1 MVLALDSRSGY
12 LSRSFDPEIDHKNGR
27 MVHMV
32 REEREMPDDSA
43 DDLIGQAGA
52 RELSQEELSPGPPVI
67 EASRADHVFASGAGV
82 KNLSFQVPRGVIF
95 GLVGPS
101 GSGKTTTIRLLNGM
115 YRPDQGSIRVLGQ
128 PPDRFNSTAKES
140 IGYMPQN
147 FVLYPML
154 TVWENLNFVASLY
167 GLGFFGRH
175 KRLRQLLT
183 FTELYDARNRLAS
196 QLSGGMQRRLQL
208 ACALVHEP
216 QLVFIDEPTAG
227 IDPILRSKFW
237 DHFRALRDDGRTLFV
252 TTQYISEIEY
262 CDLVGIMRDGQMVYI
277 DTPDGLRRQAYGGDL
292 LRVVVRPDDA
302 VEAVNL
308 LNSQSIVT
316 DARRSFRQPGLL
328 LISTDDAA
336 TAMPELL
343 NVLENRNIAIQQADK
358 YIPPFDDVF
367 VELMKQAGDGND

>member
-1 MVLALDSRSGY
+1 M
-12 LSRSFDPEIDHKNGR
+12 
-27 MVHMV
+27 
-32 REEREMPDDSA
+32 
-43 DDLIGQAGA
+43 DLT
-52 RELSQEELSPGPPVI
+52 
-67 EASRADHVFASGAGV
+67 
-82 KNLSFQVPRGVIF
+82 FQVPHGVIF

-115 YRPDQGSIRVLGQ
+115 YKPDQGTIRVLNQ
-128 PPDRFNSTAKES
+128 APDLFTSDAKEN
-140 IGYMPQN
+140 IGYMPQL

-175 KRLRQLLT
+175 KRLKKLLT

-216 QLVFIDEPTAG
+216 QLLFIDEPTAG
-227 IDPILRSKFW
+227 VDPILRSKFW
-237 DHFRALRDDGRTLFV
+237 DHFRSLRDEGRTLFV

-262 CDLVGIMRDGQMVYI
+262 CDMVGIMRDGRMVYI
-277 DTPDGLRRQAYGGDL
+277 DTPEGLRRQAFGGDL
-292 LRVVVRPDDA
+292 LRVVVEPERA

-308 LNSQSIVT
+308 LNSQDTVI

-328 LISTDDAA
+328 LISTENAA
-336 TAMPELL
+336 SAMPELL
-343 NVLENRNIAIQQADK
+343 NVLENHNINIQQAEK

-367 VELMKQAGDGND
+367 VELMKQSESDGADNV